1 VAPAARVPPSSPVS
15 AEQRASIEAALAA
28 AERASGLRFA
38 VHVGPLEG
46 GRPAAERIHAAGE
59 EPART
64 VLVAVDLKAR
74 AIEIVTGSVAARR
87 VSDRSCGLAA
97 LTMGSCF
104 AAGDLVRGLCDGV
117 RLLGDHASSAEV
129 RHLDTV

>member
-1 VAPAARVPPSSPVS
+1 MPASSPVS

-46 GRPAAERIHAAGE
+46 GRATAERLHAAGP

-64 VLVAVDLKAR
+64 VLVAVDPGAR
-74 AIEIVTGSVAARR
+74 SIEIVTGAEAAWR
-87 VSDRSCGLAA
+87 VSDRTCGLAA

-117 RLLGDHASSAEV
+117 RLLGDHARSPEV
-129 RHLDTV
+129 QHLDTV